1 MKAKEINIFKEIT
14 SWLLF
19 KRTLYYPPSDPASR
33 NKETFLEQEL
43 VNLPSAIDPISILTK
58 TKNR

>member
-1 MKAKEINIFKEIT
+1 MKAKEIT

-58 TKNR
+58 TKNT